1 MKRLLLTSAAVA
13 ALFAYGTGVQAA
25 DMAVKAPP
33 PPYVPPQFN
42 WTGFYIGGNVGAG
55 AATATVDNVF
65 GAAIGDIGGRAEFIG
80 GGQIGYNWQFSPN
93 WVFGVDWFFDG
104 IANNN
109 NGGVIFFSPTVG
121 DFFAASAKADW
132 VTTITARIGITGP
145 TADHWMWYTKGGGG
159 WLQTQ
164 ASVLDL
170 GPNFPGSGGSV
181 THTNGGWVWGTGIEW
196 AFAQNWTWRIEY
208 QYLGLN
214 SITTPGLLVSPVHT
228 HDANFQSV
236 TIGLNWLFNYG
247 QVAAAP
253 VVSRY

>member
-1 MKRLLLTSAAVA
+1 MKVFLLASVAAI
-13 ALFAYGTGVQAA
+13 ALFAPGTGLRAA

-33 PPYVPPQFN
+33 PPYIPPQFN

-109 NGGVIFFSPTVG
+109 NGGVIFFSPAVG
-121 DFFAASAKADW
+121 DFITASARADW